1 MTNTELIKKFYV
13 AFKNKD
19 RDTYLSLCD
28 ENIEWQLADG
38 MPNGGK
44 FVGKHAVFDE
54 YFPKML
60 SNFKDFHAIPEQIT
74 DMKDHVMVSGR
85 YTGISK
91 TNKVFDVPFS
101 HVYHIQNGKIVQFR
115 QFTDTDKIR
124 ESSS

>member
-19 RDTYLSLCD
+19 KEIYLDLCD

-44 FVGKHAVFDE
+44 FVGKNQVFEE

-60 SNFKDFHAIPEQIT
+60 SNFKEFHAIPEHIV
-74 DMKDHVMVSGR
+74 DVKDHVMVSGK

-91 TNKVFDVPFS
+91 TNKAFVVPFS
-101 HVYHIQNGKIVQFR
+101 HVYHIQNEKIIQFR

-124 ESSS
+124 ESLS